1 MTKFEKLVAEIMMDA
16 EKDGEPVTKEEAEEM
31 AKMEMGA
38 KEQRHYEKSTAPKKE
53 RKTRERKIDEDKAN
67 LFGEVVAMLQNCNLE
82 ILETKTETEVKFRY
96 NKNDY
101 TIKLI
106 KHRQKK

>member
-31 AKMEMGA
+31 AKMEIGA
-38 KEQRHYEKSTAPKKE
+38 KEQRHYEKSTVPKE
-53 RKTRERKIDEDKAN
+53 RKPRERKIDEDKAN
-67 LFGEVVAMLQNCNLE
+67 LFGEIISMLQNCNLE
-82 ILETKTETEVKFRY
+82 ILETKTETEVKFKY

>member
-1 MTKFEKLVAEIMMDA
+1 MTDFNKLVAEIMADA
-16 EKDGEPVTKEEAEEM
+16 EKDGEPVTREEAEEM

-53 RKTRERKIDEDKAN
+53 RKPRERKVDEDKAN
-67 LFGEVVAMLQNCNLE
+67 LFSEIISMLQDGNIE
-82 ILETKTETEVKFRY
+82 ILETKTETEVKFNY
-96 NKNDY
+96 NKSDY

-106 KHRQKK
+106 KHRSKK